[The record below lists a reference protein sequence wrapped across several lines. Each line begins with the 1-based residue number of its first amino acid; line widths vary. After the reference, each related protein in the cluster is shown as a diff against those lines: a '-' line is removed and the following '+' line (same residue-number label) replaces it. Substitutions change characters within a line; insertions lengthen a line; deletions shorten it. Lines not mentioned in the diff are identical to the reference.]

1 MVILTILLIYL
12 QEITSELK
20 DKMRKITC
28 EQPMAGFRC
37 WHREAFFF
45 LIVGCTGLC
54 CDLQAFSSSGTW
66 GFSNYDA
73 QAVVCMGSVIAA
85 RGLSFSMAC
94 SILVP

>member
-45 LIVGCTGLC
+45 LMGGCTGLC
-54 CDLQAFSSSGTW
+54 CDLQAFSSFGTW